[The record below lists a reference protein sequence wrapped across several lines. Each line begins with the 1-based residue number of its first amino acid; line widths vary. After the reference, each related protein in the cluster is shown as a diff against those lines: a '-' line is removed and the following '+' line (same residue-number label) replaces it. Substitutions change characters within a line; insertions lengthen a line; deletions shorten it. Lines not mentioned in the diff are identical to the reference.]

1 MQPPERLIRE
11 TKIKRTNYDLRPK
24 PQQIKKRLRSS
35 SVSSNSEESDLSDY
49 PSPSTSPKK
58 KQQKDTDDGLTRH
71 KEKKSFHKMR
81 VPDDVKHLINRSV
94 QLILVQSNV
103 LKISK
108 IKTLDTF

>member
-1 MQPPERLIRE
+1 MQPPERFTRD
-11 TKIKRTNYDLRPK
+11 TKIIRTKYHLLPRP
-24 PQQIKKRLRSS
+24 QNIKKRLRSS
-35 SVSSNSEESDLSDY
+35 SVSSNSEESDLSD
-49 PSPSTSPKK
+49 SPLPPPNK
-58 KQQKDTDDGLTRH
+58 KQQKDTDNGITRR

-108 IKTLDTF
+108 IKTLDIF